1 MSDDYDLDLGSVPS
15 PEDEMIARETTQ
27 ETGELFSDL
36 IHHLIERS
44 PKHGLAALLL
54 LNGSKGAKFQEE
66 MHLGHDAANT
76 VRKQAEGYLKSGL
89 ANINMDEIQVK
100 RSKHTDYY
108 REEAYRLLDALLKLY
123 NA

>member
-1 MSDDYDLDLGSVPS
+1 MAKQG
-15 PEDEMIARETTQ
+15 
-27 ETGELFSDL
+27 TGELFSEL
-36 IHHLIERS
+36 IHHLIDRS

-54 LNGSKGAKFQEE
+54 LNGSKGAKFQEK

-76 VRKQAEGYLKSGL
+76 VRKQSAELLKAEL
-89 ANINMDEIQVK
+89 ANIDLDEIQSK

-123 NA
+123 NE